1 MFHDYRVYEAMRTHA
16 LWIEY
21 ELTQSSEVVN
31 NFMLLFSKD
40 IPVKA
45 VVHVLREMWTGTQAA
60 LL

>member
-1 MFHDYRVYEAMRTHA
+1 
-16 LWIEY
+16 
-21 ELTQSSEVVN
+21 
-31 NFMLLFSKD
+31 MLLFSKD